1 MADRLPVTVLS
12 GFSGAGKTSVL
23 NHLLAQPGKR
33 VAVLGGEGDLLA
45 EVDRLAQAGQHDCV
59 VIEAGPAD
67 EPLGIAEG
75 FAFEDEHGEQGAAS
89 AGVAHLDTLVTVVD
103 ASRFL
108 QDYHDADYLSD
119 RGLRAHSGDD
129 RTVVDVLID
138 QIEVCDVI
146 VVNKIDLVDAGQLGH
161 LHAVLHALNPR
172 ADIVEASHGKVP
184 ADRVLDTGRFDI
196 DATPNAAGW
205 QAALQGEPVPA
216 AAGLGTLLYRR
227 RRPFH
232 PQRFADLIHTEW
244 MREHGDVL
252 RSKGIF
258 WLASRMDIAGDWS
271 QAGGVCRP
279 GAAGAWWAAIDA
291 DEWPADA
298 ASRAGIEADMI
309 EDGLPAPF
317 GDRRQELALIG
328 EKLNA
333 HALEALLDACLLTD
347 AEMAAGPET
356 WAAYPDPFPDWG
368 DAFGDDHDHDHDHD
382 AAHGR
387 DHHDHKHGDDPC
399 DCGHGH

>member
-1 MADRLPVTVLS
+1 MAARLPVTVLS
-12 GFSGAGKTSVL
+12 GFTGAGKTTVL
-23 NHLLAQPGKR
+23 HHLTAQAGAR
-33 VAVLGGEGDLLA
+33 VAVVDSHGDLLA
-45 EVDRLAQAGQHDCV
+45 EVERLAQAGQHDHV
-59 VIEAGPAD
+59 VIEAAATD

-75 FAFEDEHGEQGAAS
+75 FAFEDEHGES

-108 QDYHDADYLSD
+108 KDYHDADFLSA
-119 RGLRAHSGDD
+119 RGLAAHDDDD

-146 VVNKIDLVDAGQLGH
+146 VLNKIDLVDAGQLGL
-161 LHAVLHALNPR
+161 LHVVLHALNPR
-172 ADIVEASHGKVP
+172 ADIIDASHGQVP
-184 ADRVLDTGRFDI
+184 AARVLGTGRFDI

-205 QAALQGEPVPA
+205 QAALQGDAVA
-216 AAGLGTLLYRR
+216 DAAGVSTLVYRR

-252 RSKGIF
+252 RSKGLF

-291 DEWPADA
+291 TEWPAEGLARA
-298 ASRAGIEADMI
+298 AIEADMI
-309 EDGLPAPF
+309 DDGLPAEY
-317 GDRRQELALIG
+317 GDRRQELVLIG
-328 EKLNA
+328 ADLDVP
-333 HALEALLDACLLTD
+333 ALEARLDACLLTD
-347 AEMAAGPET
+347 DELAAGADA

-368 DAFGDDHDHDHDHD
+368 NAFEDDDHDHDHDHD
-382 AAHGR
+382 HG
-387 DHHDHKHGDDPC
+387 HDHDHDHGDGPC
-399 DCGHGH
+399 DCGHAH